1 MKRTL
6 FPIMALALT
15 TTAFI
20 TSTSIAQN
28 APTVQQTTAVTP
40 PAPPPQTMDLTIA
53 RKLAVVAEAAAATLN
68 QHVAVCVMDTNGDV
82 VLLERM
88 DGGTRVP
95 VNAAQGKARAV
106 LLFGV
111 PTGQISDAIREKK
124 PLSTTPKA
132 LPAGGGEITLLRGG
146 LPIMKDGKM
155 IGAIGV
161 GGSTSENDEKFAQA
175 GIDAVTA
182 K

>member
-1 MKRTL
+1 MRRTL
-6 FPIMALALT
+6 VVVTAVALATMGLGT
-15 TTAFI
+15 SPSYAQTA
-20 TSTSIAQN
+20 TQ
-28 APTVQQTTAVTP
+28 VQPEARVTP
-40 PAPPPQTMDLTIA
+40 PAAPPQTMDLA
-53 RKLAVVAEAAAATLN
+53 MAKKMAAVAEAAAAAMS

-82 VLLERM
+82 VLSERM

-111 PTGQISDAIREKK
+111 PTGQIADAIRDKK
-124 PLSTTPKA
+124 PLSVMPKA

-146 LPIMKDGKM
+146 LPVMKDGKL
-155 IGAIGV
+155 IGTIGV

-175 GIDAVTA
+175 GIDAMMA

>member
-1 MKRTL
+1 MRKT
-6 FPIMALALT
+6 FFAITALALAITALT
-15 TTAFI
+15 T
-20 TSTSIAQN
+20 SPSNAQN
-28 APTVQQTTAVTP
+28 APPVQQQAAATP
-40 PAPPPQTMDLTIA
+40 PTPPPQTMDLVMA
-53 RKLAVVAEAAAATLN
+53 RKMAVMAEAAAAAMN

-95 VNAAQGKARAV
+95 VNAAQGKARSV

-111 PTGQISDAIREKK
+111 PTGQIADAMRDKK

-132 LPAGGGEITLLRGG
+132 LPAGGGEITLFRGG

-161 GGSTSENDEKFAQA
+161 GGSTSENDEKYAQA
-175 GIDAVTA
+175 GIDAAMA